1 MTKSVNQIISEV
13 VMATK
18 AKLLN
23 DPLFL
28 ELFDEYPFAQ
38 NVRVANNGEINLH
51 FYPTTIDEIKRQFSM
66 LTMKT
71 GSQFKFKFPSILL
84 ILDTPIEFG
93 GENPKAVIDIA
104 ILTQS
109 NAEWPSFD
117 KDYKVFRTVLRPIAD
132 VFLKQL
138 AKSKH
143 ISRPYAGFKYT
154 YVERFN
160 TSADLVKQSVQL
172 YGSSVD
178 AIELI
183 QMQLDLLNL
192 EC

>member
-1 MTKSVNQIISEV
+1 MFETGGRRLAFSALFGSHNYNLNTEKS
-13 VMATK
+13 
-18 AKLLN
+18 
-23 DPLFL
+23 
-28 ELFDEYPFAQ
+28 
-38 NVRVANNGEINLH
+38 
-51 FYPTTIDEIKRQFSM
+51 
-66 LTMKT
+66 
-71 GSQFKFKFPSILL
+71 
-84 ILDTPIEFG
+84 
-93 GENPKAVIDIA
+93 
-104 ILTQS
+104 
-109 NAEWPSFD
+109 D

-132 VFLKQL
+132 MFLKQL